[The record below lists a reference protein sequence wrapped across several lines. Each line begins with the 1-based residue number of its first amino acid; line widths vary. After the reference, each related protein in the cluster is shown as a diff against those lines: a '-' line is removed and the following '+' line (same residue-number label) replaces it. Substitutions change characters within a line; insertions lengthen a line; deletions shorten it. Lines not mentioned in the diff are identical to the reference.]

1 MFLYILANR
10 LYMPYIDFFSHRPRC
25 MCPRSSTEICL
36 YVITLSDYRAVHLLV
51 ELTVFA
57 IDNIID
63 NVYNI

>member
-1 MFLYILANR
+1 
-10 LYMPYIDFFSHRPRC
+10 MPYIDFFSHRPRC